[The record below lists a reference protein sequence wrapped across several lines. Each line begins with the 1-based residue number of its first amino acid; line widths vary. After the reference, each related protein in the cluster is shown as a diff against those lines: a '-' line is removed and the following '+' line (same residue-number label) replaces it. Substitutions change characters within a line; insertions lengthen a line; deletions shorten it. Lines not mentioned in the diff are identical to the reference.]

1 MAMYTRANAWNNG
14 GTFANADL
22 LWYAK
27 GVGVMQTRPL
37 DDPSSWWFF
46 AAIHGEYVSTSG
58 FPGWGSLPDPPPV
71 PTTPPPSTSVSD
83 QYWRQCQHQSW
94 YFPPWHRG
102 YLMALEA
109 QIRASVINL
118 GGPSTWALPYW
129 NYFGPGN
136 EFNIPP
142 AFTQQNLPDGS
153 PNPLYVAARYGP
165 DNDGNIYIP
174 TPAAIQQHPN
184 DPNFVYGAVTEDCMS
199 NDLYTG
205 NDAVTPPPGFGGP
218 TTGFSHGGG
227 TSGNLESNP
236 HNLVHVYV
244 GGSSADGLTY
254 GLMSD
259 PGLAG
264 LDPIFYLH
272 HANIDRMWAVWNG
285 NAKNTNPTNPNWLN
299 GPIAIGER
307 EFVMPMPDGSSW
319 VYTPRQMSSLNTL
332 NYTYDSLPLPAPA
345 PPTGLSAHVSSL
357 AQRLTRLG
365 ATAAAA
371 KVKKGAIVTTGDNLE
386 LLGANQQALP
396 INGSGASTSVKLDAG
411 VRRKVSKS
419 LAMASET
426 APPDRVFLN
435 LENVRGTHDATA
447 LSVYIN
453 LPEGAEPS
461 DHPELLAGSVGL
473 FGLRGAS
480 LKDDKHAGQG
490 LNFVLDITKII
501 DALHLKN
508 ALDVDSV
515 KVRIVP
521 HHMIPDQAQISVGRV
536 SIYRQGH

>member
-1 MAMYTRANAWNNG
+1 MATYIRANAWNNG
-14 GTFANADL
+14 GTFANTDL

-27 GVGVMQTRPL
+27 GVGEMQARELNDT
-37 DDPSSWWFF
+37 SSWWFF
-46 AAIHGEYVSTSG
+46 AAIHGEYVSASG
-58 FPGWGSLPDPPPV
+58 FPGWGSLPAPPPV
-71 PTTPPPSTSVSD
+71 PTTPRPSTRVSD
-83 QYWRQCQHQSW
+83 KYWDQCQHQSW

-102 YLMALEA
+102 YLIALEA
-109 QIRASVINL
+109 QIRASVISL

-129 NYFGPGN
+129 NYLRPGD

-142 AFTQQNLPDGS
+142 AFTQQNLPDGT

-165 DNDGNIYIP
+165 DNNGNIYVP

-184 DPNFVYGAVTEDCMS
+184 DPNFVYGQVTEDCLS

-205 NDAVTPPPGFGGP
+205 NDAVTSPPGFGGP
-218 TTGFSHGGG
+218 ATGFSHGGG
-227 TSGNLESNP
+227 TSGNIESNP

-244 GGSSADGLTY
+244 GGNAPDGQSY

-259 PGLAG
+259 PGLAA

-272 HANIDRMWAVWNG
+272 HANIDRMWAVWNT
-285 NAKNTNPTNPNWLN
+285 NSSNINPTDPNWLN
-299 GPIAIGER
+299 GPAAVGEPV
-307 EFVMPMPDGSSW
+307 FVMPMPDGSAW
-319 VYTPRQMSSLNTL
+319 VYTPQQMNRLSQL
-332 NYTYDSLPLPAPA
+332 NYTYDSLPTSAPA
-345 PPTGLSAHVSSL
+345 PPTGLSAQENLL

-371 KVKKGAIVTTGDNLE
+371 KVKEGAIVTAGKNLE
-386 LLGANQQALP
+386 LVGANQEALP
-396 INGSGASTSVKLDAG
+396 IEGSGASTSVRLDAG
-411 VRRKVSKS
+411 VREKVSAS
-419 LAMASET
+419 IAEVSET
-426 APPDRVFLN
+426 SPPDRVFLN
-435 LENVRGTHDATA
+435 LENVRGTHDAAA
-447 LSVYIN
+447 LSVFIN
-453 LPEGAEPS
+453 LPEGAKPS
-461 DHPELLAGSVGL
+461 DHPDLLAGSVGL
-473 FGLRGAS
+473 FGLRRAS

-521 HHMIPDQAQISVGRV
+521 HHAIPDQAKITVGRI